1 VCSVQSEKRVGEG
14 SVGRVPAVVARL
26 VEAAGVAAELAAGF
40 FGELDLLGGGGGRR
54 GALHGEERGL
64 RGRGRQGGPG
74 VDGLGL
80 RPWAGRGRR
89 RLLGEV
95 VGRGEVEGVALPCRP

>member
-26 VEAAGVAAELAAGF
+26 VEAAGVAAELTAGF
-40 FGELDLLGGGGGRR
+40 FGELDLLGGGGGGRG

-64 RGRGRQGGPG
+64 RGRGCQGGPG

-80 RPWAGRGRR
+80 GPWVGRGRR

-95 VGRGEVEGVALPCRP
+95 VG